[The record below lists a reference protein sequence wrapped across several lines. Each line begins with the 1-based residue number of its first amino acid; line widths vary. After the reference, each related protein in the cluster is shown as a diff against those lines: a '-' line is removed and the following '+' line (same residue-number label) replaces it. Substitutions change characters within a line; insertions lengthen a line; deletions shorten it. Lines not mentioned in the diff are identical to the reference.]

1 MAANAAHKATHQGS
15 RQGAIARARR
25 YMTDGDF
32 ERELARRVA
41 HRTESQQLPSSL
53 PRLEAYLTEELGPAF
68 AELGFTW
75 KLYPNPTP
83 GQGPV
88 LLATRIEDPAFSTV
102 LGYGHGDVIRGQEDL
117 WKKGAGPWVLQRDG
131 DRLYGRGTADN
142 KGQHTINMA
151 ALRCVMAERG
161 GHLGF
166 NARFIIEMAEE
177 TGSIGLHDVIRANK
191 ADFMADVFI
200 ASDGPRV
207 TAERATIVLGNRGGA
222 LFDLVCDL
230 REGGHHSGNWGGLLA
245 DPGIILAHALASIT
259 GPTGDIKIPAWRPP
273 AIAANIRDALA
284 DVAIDGG
291 ADGPQID
298 AWWGEP
304 GLSAPEK
311 VYAWNSF
318 AVLAM
323 KSGIPEAPVNAIAP
337 VARARCQLRYVV
349 GTEEAQILPALRQH
363 LDAHGFAQVKI
374 EQPAESGR
382 FGATRTDPD
391 HPWAKWVK
399 QSFETT
405 IGNSN
410 APKPA
415 VLPGTGGGVP
425 NDAFQDILGLPT
437 IWIPHSYAGC
447 SQHAPDEHM
456 LMSVAQSA
464 ADLMAGLYWDLGTGT
479 SP

>member
-1 MAANAAHKATHQGS
+1 MNADATQGGT
-15 RQGAIARARR
+15 RAGAVARARS
-25 YMTDGDF
+25 YVTEGTF
-32 ERELARRVA
+32 EVELAHRVA
-41 HRTESQQLPSSL
+41 HRTESQQLPASL
-53 PRLEAYLTEELGPAF
+53 PHLQRYLTEEIGPAF
-68 AELGFTW
+68 EALGFTC
-75 KLYPNPTP
+75 KLYPNPIT

-88 LLATRIEDPAFSTV
+88 LLATRIENPSLPTL
-102 LGYGHGDVIRGQEDL
+102 LGYGHGDVIRGQENL
-117 WKKGAGPWVLQRDG
+117 WTKGAGPWVAKRDG

-151 ALRCVMAERG
+151 ALRCVMAERAG
-161 GHLGF
+161 RLGF
-166 NARFIIEMAEE
+166 NVKFIIEMAEE
-177 TGSIGLHDVIRANK
+177 TGSAGLHDVIRANK
-191 ADFMADVFI
+191 ADFKADVFI

-222 LFDLVCDL
+222 LFDLVCDM
-230 REGGHHSGNWGGLLA
+230 RVGGHHSGNWGGLLA

-259 GPTGDIKIPAWRPP
+259 APNGEIKISAWRPP
-273 AIAANIRDALA
+273 AIAANIRATLA
-284 DVAIDGG
+284 DVTIDGG
-291 ADGPQID
+291 ADGPAID

-304 GLSAPEK
+304 GLSGAEK

-318 AVLAM
+318 AILAM

-349 GTEEAQILPALRQH
+349 GTDEAQILPALREH
-363 LDAHGFAQVKI
+363 LDAHGFQRVKI
-374 EQPAESGR
+374 ERPAETGR

-405 IGNSN
+405 IGKSN

-415 VLPGTGGGVP
+415 ILPGTGGGVP
-425 NDAFQDILGLPT
+425 NDAFQDILALPT

-447 SQHAPDEHM
+447 SQHAPDEHI
-456 LMSVAQSA
+456 LMSVSRSA
-464 ADLMAGLYWDLGTGT
+464 AELMAGLYWDLGSGGT
-479 SP
+479 P